1 MLRSGKLKQAETDR
15 ALEVIERSAKAQSQL
30 IEDLLDI
37 SRITNGKLRLCI
49 CPIDLQVVVL
59 GALEGVQLSATAKN
73 IEIVSH
79 LNSATVLGDRDRL
92 QQVLWN
98 LLSNAIKFTPA
109 GGRVEIAIEDLDN
122 HAEVRVSDTGKGIAP
137 ELLPYIFDRF
147 RQGDSS
153 PTKTDQ
159 GLGLGL
165 SIVYHLVELHGGTV
179 QAESPGEGQ
188 GATITLRLPLQPS
201 PQE

>member
-1 MLRSGKLKQAETDR
+1 
-15 ALEVIERSAKAQSQL
+15 
-30 IEDLLDI
+30 
-37 SRITNGKLRLCI
+37 
-49 CPIDLQVVVL
+49 
-59 GALEGVQLSATAKN
+59 
-73 IEIVSH
+73 
-79 LNSATVLGDRDRL
+79 L

-98 LLSNAIKFTPA
+98 ILSNAIKFTPA
-109 GGRVEIAIEDLDN
+109 GGRVEIVMQDLED
-122 HAEVRVSDTGKGIAP
+122 HAEVRVTDTGKGIAP

-153 PTKTDQ
+153 PTKRDQ

-188 GATITLRLPLQPS
+188 GTTITLRLPLLPS
-201 PQE
+201 PQEFKPTID